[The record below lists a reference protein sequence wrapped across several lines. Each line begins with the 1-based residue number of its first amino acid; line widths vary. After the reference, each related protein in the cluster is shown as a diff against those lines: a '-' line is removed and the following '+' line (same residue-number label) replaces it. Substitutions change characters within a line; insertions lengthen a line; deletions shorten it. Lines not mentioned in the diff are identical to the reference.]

1 MSELEELL
9 SRLEHAVLVLGCSNC
24 GNITDEGIRAAE
36 KKNIRHRAHSKNIKY
51 RTQDLKIAI
60 LLS

>member
-36 KKNIRHRAHSKNIKY
+36 KKTFDIARI
-51 RTQDLKIAI
+51 QKI
-60 LLS
+60 LNTGPKT